1 MTICFHTL
9 GCKVNQY
16 ETEVMAERM
25 QKAGYTLAK
34 ADGDCDVIVINSC
47 TVTGESDAKVRK
59 LLRRCRREHPGA
71 VIAVTGCYPQA
82 VDGAADALPE
92 ADIVMGTRNRAF
104 LPSYV
109 EDFLEHRQ
117 RIVAIRAHEEGED
130 FEGMQVQAFE
140 ERTRAFVKIQDG
152 CNRYCSYCIIPTARG
167 PIRSKPLASIKEE
180 LATLAKAGYREA
192 VLVGINLSA
201 YGEESGLALPD
212 AIEAAASVEGIE
224 RIRLGSLEPDKFDD
238 AFIARLAA
246 CQKLCGQFHL
256 SLQSGCG
263 ETLRRMNRHYTPKDY
278 EKVVTRLRE
287 AFPNCAITTD
297 VMVGF
302 PGETEEE
309 FKESLAFVKR
319 IRFSKVHTFAY
330 SPRPGTVA
338 AGSAGQVP
346 KEEKERR
353 SRRMIAETAADR
365 AAFLKAQAGR
375 EEPVLFEQEAAS
387 GVWEGYTPN
396 YTPVRVCSGTA
407 LNGRILPVRLTGS
420 YGDWCVGR
428 LAEPQEEEEA

>member
-1 MTICFHTL
+1 
-9 GCKVNQY
+9 
-16 ETEVMAERM
+16 
-25 QKAGYTLAK
+25 
-34 ADGDCDVIVINSC
+34 
-47 TVTGESDAKVRK
+47 
-59 LLRRCRREHPGA
+59 
-71 VIAVTGCYPQA
+71 
-82 VDGAADALPE
+82 
-92 ADIVMGTRNRAF
+92 
-104 LPSYV
+104 
-109 EDFLEHRQ
+109 
-117 RIVAIRAHEEGED
+117 
-130 FEGMQVQAFE
+130 
-140 ERTRAFVKIQDG
+140 
-152 CNRYCSYCIIPTARG
+152 
-167 PIRSKPLASIKEE
+167 
-180 LATLAKAGYREA
+180 
-192 VLVGINLSA
+192 
-201 YGEESGLALPD
+201 
-212 AIEAAASVEGIE
+212 
-224 RIRLGSLEPDKFDD
+224 
-238 AFIARLAA
+238 
-246 CQKLCGQFHL
+246 
-256 SLQSGCG
+256 
-263 ETLRRMNRHYTPKDY
+263 
-278 EKVVTRLRE
+278 
-287 AFPNCAITTD
+287 
-297 VMVGF
+297 MVGF